1 MENISTDMKKKIL
14 FVDDEPR
21 ILEGLE
27 RMLRPMR
34 QLWSMSFA
42 ASGQAAL
49 ETMKSGHFDVVV
61 SDVRMPAMNGLQ
73 LLSEVKRLYP
83 ETVRI
88 ILSGESDKELTMKAI
103 NVSHQFLSKPCN
115 TETLKAAI
123 TRTCGLSSLLQKE
136 SLKALVSRLDSLPSL
151 PALYLEIMN
160 ELQSN
165 NSSINKIGDIISRDL
180 AMTAKIL
187 QLVNSAYFGLP
198 RHISSPEQAVF
209 LLGLDTI
216 KSLVLSIHVF
226 SKFALKNMPENF
238 QSSLW
243 DHSMKTARLSK
254 TIARQERQEQ
264 TAIDNSFMAGMLHDS
279 GKLIMAS
286 CFPDQYN
293 DVVYSPGGNLPLTD
307 REREVFDVTHAE
319 AGAYLMGLWGL
330 PNPIIEAIAFH
341 HTPGRSSTG
350 HFTPLTSVYIGNIL
364 AHEEAGEMTDDP
376 DYKIDNEYLSAMD
389 LKTERP
395 LVIKGPGDSGEARA
409 NEQ

>member
-1 MENISTDMKKKIL
+1 MENIETGMKKIL

-34 QLWSMSFA
+34 QHWSVSFA
-42 ASGQAAL
+42 GSGQAAL
-49 ETMKSGHFDVVV
+49 EIMKNGRFDVVV
-61 SDVRMPAMNGLQ
+61 SDVRMPVMNGLQ
-73 LLSEVKRLYP
+73 LLSEVKKLYP

-88 ILSGESDKELTMKAI
+88 ILSGESDRELTMKAI
-103 NVSHQFLSKPCN
+103 NVSHQFLNKPCN
-115 TETLKAAI
+115 TDMLKAAI
-123 TRTCGLSSLLQKE
+123 TRTCGLSDLLRKE
-136 SLKALVSRLDSLPSL
+136 SLKAMVSRLDSLPSL

-160 ELQSN
+160 ELKSN
-165 NSSINKIGDIISRDL
+165 DSSINKIGDIISRDL

-216 KSLVLSIHVF
+216 KSLVLSIQVF
-226 SKFALKNMPENF
+226 SKFKMKSMPEVF
-238 QSSLW
+238 QSRLW
-243 DHSMKTARLSK
+243 DHSMKTARLAQ
-254 TIARQERQEQ
+254 TISRQERQEQ
-264 TAIDNSFMAGMLHDS
+264 TVIDNSFMAGMLHDS

-293 DVVYSPGGNLPLTD
+293 DVVCFSGGNLSLTD
-307 REREVFDVTHAE
+307 RERDAFDVTHSE

-341 HTPGRSSTG
+341 HSPGRSATG
-350 HFTPLTSVYIGNIL
+350 HYTPLTSVYIGNIL
-364 AHEEAGEMTDDP
+364 AHEEAGETTEDP
-376 DYKIDNEYLSAMD
+376 DCKIDYEYLSAMD
-389 LKTERP
+389 LKMDRP
-395 LVIKGPGDSGEARA
+395 LGSGGSGEARA